1 MFVKFTT
8 MNGSPRQLAL
18 MGGALLYFILP
29 VDVIPDYI
37 FPIGY
42 LDDAFVVKLVLDLLS
57 KEV

>member
-1 MFVKFTT
+1 
-8 MNGSPRQLAL
+8 

-42 LDDAFVVKLVLDLLS
+42 LDDEFVVKLVLDLLS